1 MTIVYIGY
9 AYVRLLWLHSV
20 GHLWYNNRVS
30 ADSLE
35 VRPDKTGY
43 NGHGGRRARA
53 GRPPELKA
61 QIAEA
66 KSLAKQLQGAV
77 RSGLLQLAENY
88 DSLIELAIQQA
99 ALGDTKV
106 LLRLL
111 ELPAKM
117 GFTLHDGEDETPP
130 SMQIEAAFR
139 IKVNEAAEATVSAS
153 LVDEDVTEGNVV
165 AID

>member
-1 MTIVYIGY
+1 
-9 AYVRLLWLHSV
+9 LHRRR
-20 GHLWYNNRVS
+20 HLWYNIVVS
-30 ADSLE
+30 AESIE
-35 VRPDKTGY
+35 VHVDKIGY
-43 NGHGGRRARA
+43 NGHGGRRANA

-61 QIAEA
+61 QLAEA
-66 KSLAKQLQGAV
+66 KSLAKQLNGAV

-117 GFTLHDGEDETPP
+117 GFTLHDGEDDTPP
-130 SMQIEAAFR
+130 AMQIEAAFR
-139 IKVNEAAEATVSAS
+139 IKVNEAAEAAS
-153 LVDEDVTEGNVV
+153 SLEVIEDEVEKDNLVATD
-165 AID
+165 